1 MQLTSPI
8 TSSKLIFAIFAESQ
22 AHKLAIL
29 GPGKV
34 ALAVGVILICS
45 TQVVHITGIWAS
57 LRELHGVLVF
67 HRKCLGKRLGHQMY
81 DVQPRAV
88 DKI

>member
-34 ALAVGVILICS
+34 VLAIGVILICS
-45 TQVVHITGIWAS
+45 TQVVITGMWAS

-67 HRKCLGKRLGHQMY
+67 HRKCLGKRLGHQTY
-81 DVQPRAV
+81 DVQPKAV

>member
-1 MQLTSPI
+1 MVKHFILYVCSACVCAKFETQVEIDLVHQGCSVCMQLTSPI

-34 ALAVGVILICS
+34 VLAVGVILIC
-45 TQVVHITGIWAS
+45 T
-57 LRELHGVLVF
+57 L
-67 HRKCLGKRLGHQMY
+67 K
-81 DVQPRAV
+81 
-88 DKI
+88 